1 MKTAEQKRTIRKFK
15 TEIKK
20 FINKGISSGEICL
33 KFEEKNI
40 NRALKDFFQK
50 IILENPKNPLSF
62 IEKYSLYVKS
72 GDTFIDLLDMFHVSK
87 ELKKQINL
95 KYCEEMKYREK
106 IIDNVQFR
114 LFKIYDKFHKYGK
127 IIYENAN
134 EIFGENEQI
143 KNTDTNLEE
152 FLTNILN
159 EIINKHIN
167 DLNFEIIIKHLKIE
181 ILPYELYE
189 TETIEI
195 LKRFYSDLSKE
206 VKNII
211 QAEKA
216 KTLESAIFVAL
227 YLKSLKIIDK
237 YRETIKGII
246 EAKQKEEKKWLN
258 S

>member
-1 MKTAEQKRTIRKFK
+1 MKTTEQKRTIRKFK

-40 NRALKDFFQK
+40 NRTLKDFFQK

-72 GDTFIDLLDMFHVSK
+72 DDTFIDLFDVCHISG

-95 KYCEEMKYREK
+95 EYYDEMKYKEK

-114 LFKIYDKFHKYGK
+114 LFKIYNKFYKYRK
-127 IIYENAN
+127 TIYENAD
-134 EIFGENEQI
+134 EIFGENERI
-143 KNTDTNLEE
+143 KNADTNLEE
-152 FLTNILN
+152 FLTNILD

-167 DLNFEIIIKHLKIE
+167 DLNFETIIKHLKIE

-211 QAEKA
+211 QADKA
-216 KTLESAIFVAL
+216 KTLESAVYVAL
-227 YLKSLKIIDK
+227 YLKSLKIINK

-246 EAKQKEEKKWLN
+246 EAKQEEKKCL
-258 S
+258 

>member
-1 MKTAEQKRTIRKFK
+1 
-15 TEIKK
+15 
-20 FINKGISSGEICL
+20 
-33 KFEEKNI
+33 
-40 NRALKDFFQK
+40 
-50 IILENPKNPLSF
+50 
-62 IEKYSLYVKS
+62 
-72 GDTFIDLLDMFHVSK
+72 MFHVSK

-95 KYCEEMKYREK
+95 KYHEEVKYREK

-114 LFKIYDKFHKYGK
+114 LFRIYDKFHKYGK

-134 EIFGENEQI
+134 EIFGDNEQI

-159 EIINKHIN
+159 EIINEHIN
-167 DLNFEIIIKHLKIE
+167 DLNFETIRKHLKIE

-211 QAEKA
+211 QADKA
-216 KTLESAIFVAL
+216 KTLESAVYVAL

-246 EAKQKEEKKWLN
+246 EAKQEEKKC